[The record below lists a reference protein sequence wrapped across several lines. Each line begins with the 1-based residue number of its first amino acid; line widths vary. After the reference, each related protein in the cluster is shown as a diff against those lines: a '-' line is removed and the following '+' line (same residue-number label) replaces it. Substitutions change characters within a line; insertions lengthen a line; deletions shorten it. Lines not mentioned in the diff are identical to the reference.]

1 MTRSSKLPPG
11 VKVIIG
17 FHLCS
22 FVLWFFGQSVAVV
35 AYDTMADWGL
45 QGPRDLLD
53 PVIVEVN
60 RGIGLTD
67 TLVMLPL
74 FIVAAAGLA
83 RKRFFGSRLWKS
95 WKRRKSPLFP
105 WCNRSKGF
113 SCTQTYVD

>member
-1 MTRSSKLPPG
+1 MTRSSKLPRG

-22 FVLWFFGQSVAVV
+22 FVLWFFGQSMAVV
-35 AYDTMADWGL
+35 AYDTVADWGL

-67 TLVMLPL
+67 TLMRLAL
-74 FIVAAAGLA
+74 GL
-83 RKRFFGSRLWKS
+83 RSNSMVPTLLSSTVFDFG
-95 WKRRKSPLFP
+95 F
-105 WCNRSKGF
+105 NI
-113 SCTQTYVD
+113 